1 MKKPMFLLLFALLL
15 SACSANVVEVT
26 LYEMNSFSDVNED
39 SAVVITDDE
48 DISIFTKAVNGA
60 KKQSGIVDMDDPHF
74 KVDIGEESYF
84 LWTGPESGTVM
95 NTEDTHTI
103 YSLSPRA
110 AGQVNDWIRVHRD

>member
-1 MKKPMFLLLFALLL
+1 MKKPMFLLFALLL

-39 SAVVITDDE
+39 SALVVTDDD
-48 DISIFTKAVNGA
+48 DIAIFTKAVNGA
-60 KKQSGIVDMDDPHF
+60 KKQRGVVDMDDPHF
-74 KVDIGEESYF
+74 KVEIGEEAYF
-84 LWTGPESGTVM
+84 LWTGTEHGTVM
-95 NTEDTHTI
+95 NTDETHTI